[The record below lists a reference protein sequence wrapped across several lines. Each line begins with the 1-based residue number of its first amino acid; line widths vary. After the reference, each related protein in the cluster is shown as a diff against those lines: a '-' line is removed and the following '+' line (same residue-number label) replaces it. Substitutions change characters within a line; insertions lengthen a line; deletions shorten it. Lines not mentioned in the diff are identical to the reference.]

1 MNDKLKF
8 QNVTFTETLNSE
20 DYKDKIDK
28 LQEKARLVSHFS
40 YKKKRSIILVFEG
53 WDAAGKGGA
62 IRRLTSRIDPRL
74 YTVSS
79 IAAPN
84 EIERNHH
91 YLWRFWSKLPA
102 FGSIGI
108 FDRSWYG
115 RVLVER
121 VEGFAKE
128 EDWQR
133 SFGEIVNF
141 EDDLSDSGAIIIK
154 YWLHVSPEEQLKRF
168 NARKDD
174 PLKRWKLTE
183 EDWRNRDKWQLYEGA
198 AEEAFSKTHKP
209 NAPWH
214 IVPANDKYFARTE
227 VLRIFCDRLENE
239 LNIPSKFS

>member
-8 QNVTFTETLNSE
+8 ESVTFSETLSNK
-20 DYKDKIDK
+20 DYKKQIDE
-28 LQEKARLVSHFS
+28 LQERARLVSHFS
-40 YKKKRSIILVFEG
+40 YKKKKSIILVFEG

-91 YLWRFWSKLPA
+91 YLWRFWNKIPA
-102 FGSIGI
+102 HGNIGI

-121 VEGFAKE
+121 VEGFTTE
-128 EDWQR
+128 ENWQR
-133 SFGEIVNF
+133 AFGEIVNF

-154 YWLHVSPEEQLKRF
+154 YWLHVSSEEQLKRF

-183 EDWRNRDKWQLYEGA
+183 EDWRNRDKWSLYEEA

-214 IVPANDKYFARTE
+214 IIPANDKYFARTE
-227 VLRIFCDRLENE
+227 VLRIFCDRIENE

>member
-8 QNVTFTETLNSE
+8 ESVTFSETLSNK
-20 DYKDKIDK
+20 DYKKQIDE
-28 LQEKARLVSHFS
+28 LQERARLVSHFS
-40 YKKKRSIILVFEG
+40 YKKKKSIILVFEG

-84 EIERNHH
+84 EVERNHH
-91 YLWRFWSKLPA
+91 YLWRFWNKIPA
-102 FGSIGI
+102 HGNIGI

-121 VEGFAKE
+121 VEGFTTE
-128 EDWQR
+128 ENWQR
-133 SFGEIVNF
+133 AFGEIVNF

-154 YWLHVSPEEQLKRF
+154 YWLHVSSEEQLKRF

-183 EDWRNRDKWQLYEGA
+183 EDWRNRDKWSLYEEA

-214 IVPANDKYFARTE
+214 IIPANDKYFARTE
-227 VLRIFCDRLENE
+227 VLRIFCDRIENE